1 MVSFYSL
8 SFSVLVR
15 AFFCC
20 DDDDENDDDDVEA
33 ERERER
39 EFERENSP
47 LFLFFEFFFT
57 QKKLETKNPKQT
69 VF

>member
-15 AFFCC
+15 AFCC
-20 DDDDENDDDDVEA
+20 DDDDDDDDDDDEA
-33 ERERER
+33 ERERKLVRER
-39 EFERENSP
+39 KFSS
-47 LFLFFEFFFT
+47 FS
-57 QKKLETKNPKQT
+57 